1 MQPKKVA
8 PAFTE
13 ETVAAAEPAAPKV
26 DIQALIAKA
35 VSKSKDEPAT
45 APEDQQPQVL
55 SQEKADKRHHH
66 NEETS
71 EAPAEDSSQV
81 KTKDLLKKVKNAA
94 EKMKKSVHEQADT
107 DEKTVALVNKV
118 KTSA

>member
-55 SQEKADKRHHH
+55 S
-66 NEETS
+66 
-71 EAPAEDSSQV
+71 
-81 KTKDLLKKVKNAA
+81 
-94 EKMKKSVHEQADT
+94 
-107 DEKTVALVNKV
+107 
-118 KTSA
+118 